1 MADRPEA
8 EEDHDLPLDP
18 DIDAEEDRRP
28 PPEAGSPFAELGR
41 RRFPRL
47 HRDILT
53 VVFVGGIVGGLAR
66 YGMTK
71 AWPTP
76 DAGFPWATFVVNTLG
91 AFGLAL
97 LVALIA
103 DVLASRRLLRPAV
116 GTGFFGAFTTFS
128 SVVTTSDH
136 LMAHG
141 HAQTGWIYLAGSTV
155 AALGAVS
162 FGLLLGRAVAV
173 SHDRDREDQR

>member
-1 MADRPEA
+1 MAERPEA
-8 EEDHDLPLDP
+8 KEDHDLPLDP
-18 DIDAEEDRRP
+18 DIDTEEDRRHRT
-28 PPEAGSPFAELGR
+28 EAGSPFAELR
-41 RRFPRL
+41 RRRLPRL
-47 HRDILT
+47 HRDILV
-53 VVFVGGIVGGLAR
+53 VVFAGGIVGGLAR

-71 AWPTP
+71 AWPAP

-103 DVLASRRLLRPAV
+103 DALAPRRLLRPAV

-141 HAQTGWIYLAGSTV
+141 HAQTGWVYLGGSTL
-155 AALGAVS
+155 AALLAVS
-162 FGLLLGRAVAV
+162 FGLSLGRAVAV
-173 SHDRDREDQR
+173 SHNRNQDQR